1 MEKIIESLPYFIVCI
16 ALGFVFL
23 RTFRHMCTI
32 ANSDNHEHII
42 LESLFVGFILKNGFG
57 IFPYSISQAVDI
69 VGMVIS
75 TFILAIIF
83 AKLYSSTKIDGFF
96 RKIGV
101 YRTRNKYIWKDIEDT
116 KNATMIKSIN
126 PETKEAYMGVL
137 KYYEDYERHPQIVLQ
152 NFQYWENIDSEK
164 PTKDFS
170 KDPRCVVLIDTEKF
184 SQILVVYNPNSDKV
198 INKDEKKSKEKSF
211 KQYLVKI
218 PNIKNKNTSK
228 TNLQNQT
235 KQE

>member
-23 RTFRHMCTI
+23 RTFRHMCSI
-32 ANSDNHEHII
+32 ENSDSHEHII
-42 LESLFVGFILKNGFG
+42 WESLFVGFILKNGFALVP
-57 IFPYSISQAVDI
+57 FSINQAADI

-75 TFILAIIF
+75 TFLLAILF
-83 AKLYSSTKIDGFF
+83 AKLYSNTKIDDLF

-116 KNATMIKSIN
+116 KNATYIKVVN
-126 PETKEAYMGVL
+126 PDTHEAYGGFL

-152 NFQYWENIDSEK
+152 YFQYWENVDINN

-170 KDPRCVVLIDTEKF
+170 KDPKCVTLIDTEKF
-184 SQILVVYNPNSDKV
+184 SQIFIVYNSKSDKL
-198 INKDEKKSKEKSF
+198 INKDEKKHKIQENKQNQTEKNSN
-211 KQYLVKI
+211 KNS
-218 PNIKNKNTSK
+218 NIKNKNTK
-228 TNLQNQT
+228 
-235 KQE
+235 